1 MPEPLDFAAFD
12 AALAAEVRS
21 KVAHAGK
28 QQKDVAR
35 ALGMTPNAIS
45 RRWHGTTAWS
55 HGELIALCDYLDI
68 DAAAVLAEAK
78 RQVRAQQARPETPE
92 SNDWQKEA

>member
-21 KVAHAGK
+21 QVARLGK
-28 QQKDVAR
+28 KQKDVAR
-35 ALGMTPNAIS
+35 ALGMTANAVS
-45 RRWHGTTAWS
+45 RRWHGGTAWS
-55 HGELIALCDYLDI
+55 HGELIALCDFLDI

-78 RQVRAQQARPETPE
+78 RQMRAQQVREAPKR
-92 SNDWQKEA
+92 NDGRQEA